1 MRIYTVHEAPFI
13 QGGPEAAALIPESFS
28 FGGFFFGPFWLLA
41 QGAWRPALL
50 LLLALVGLLVLARLA
65 GFDEAASAAAL
76 LGYVL
81 LCGASGH
88 DWRRAAL
95 ERRGYRFAGV
105 IAAPS
110 LDEAELRYFRG
121 MGT

>member
-1 MRIYTVHEAPFI
+1 MRIYTVHEAPLI

-41 QGAWRPALL
+41 QGAWRWALL
-50 LLLALVGLLVLARLA
+50 LLLALVGLLVAAGLA

-76 LGYVL
+76 LGYAL
-81 LCGASGH
+81 LCGASSH

-95 ERRGYRFAGV
+95 ERRGYRISGV

-121 MGT
+121 PGA